1 MAADSASTKIRT
13 EITEAIGAHGAWKTR
28 LRAAALAGTSTL
40 DPAQVADGHICRF
53 GVWLD
58 GYVKANP
65 NDRDARRI
73 SDMHQQFHRCAGTV
87 AMSIR
92 EGRTDEALREIE
104 TGRFKQISGDLVAQM
119 MDWRSR
125 V

>member
-1 MAADSASTKIRT
+1 MTPPTTRT

-28 LRAAALAGTSTL
+28 LRAAALAGNSTL

-53 GVWLD
+53 GTWLD

-73 SDMHQQFHRCAGTV
+73 SDIHQQFHRCAGTV
-87 AMSIR
+87 AMSIV